1 MAPKTRVRYPG
12 KKGSGRKLN
21 TVARDILEST
31 IMKQRIMEPGFML
44 RSHTGTG
51 FVDSSLQNLTFNF
64 GCLKPVTKFMAEH
77 GLTKIHSVDALGAL
91 FWKCY
96 CLAGREVT
104 PANKRL
110 AHQDAWAAKRLLGV
124 IRRKWQR
131 EEFPRDTRLNL
142 LMICY
147 GMYVCMYV
155 CMFVCMYVCTCVCT
169 CV

>member
-1 MAPKTRVRYPG
+1 MAPKPRVRYPG
-12 KKGSGRKLN
+12 KKGSGKKLH
-21 TVARDILEST
+21 TVAKDIMVST
-31 IMKQRIMEPGFML
+31 IMKQRIMEPGRMM
-44 RSHTGTG
+44 RSHTGSG
-51 FVDSSLQNLTFNF
+51 FVDQSLQNLTFNF

-96 CLAGREVT
+96 RLAGRDGT
-104 PANKRL
+104 PANRHL

-142 LMICY
+142 
-147 GMYVCMYV
+147 
-155 CMFVCMYVCTCVCT
+155 THW
-169 CV
+169 